1 MEVGSSGINA
11 EFNPQW
17 ALLLELDGKL
27 LCADQFCA
35 SLFKLSNRICRRLH
49 REFEMLSE
57 PKNHTLLESTRI
69 LRARSLSII
78 RQPPMRVN
86 RAARDQVC
94 ADPPKIE

>member
-57 PKNHTLLESTRI
+57 PKNHTLLESTRHI
-69 LRARSLSII
+69 AGSPAVNHPASAHA
-78 RQPPMRVN
+78 RQPSGSRPGLRGSSEN
-86 RAARDQVC
+86 
-94 ADPPKIE
+94 

>member
-1 MEVGSSGINA
+1 MEVGSSRINA

-17 ALLLELDGKL
+17 SLLLEFGGKL

-57 PKNHTLLESTRI
+57 PKSHTLLEIDARI
-69 LRARSLSII
+69 AGSVAVNHPAAAHA
-78 RQPPMRVN
+78 RQPSGSRPALPGSSEN
-86 RAARDQVC
+86 
-94 ADPPKIE
+94 